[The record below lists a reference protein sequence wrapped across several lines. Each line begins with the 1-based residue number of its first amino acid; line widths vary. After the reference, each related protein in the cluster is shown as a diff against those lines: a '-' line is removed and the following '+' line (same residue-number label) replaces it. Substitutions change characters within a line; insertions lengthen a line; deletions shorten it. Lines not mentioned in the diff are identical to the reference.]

1 MGGTKGP
8 ALPEAAEELD
18 ITPQAVQKRIS
29 SGSLLATQVGRSWVI
44 PAGAVR
50 KLADPA

>member
-50 KLADPA
+50 KLSDPA